1 LINDCNGAREGCKV
15 DRLAASFGPRA
26 SKPLKTLLQLGG
38 LWVLF
43 ARSSQPVARSQIYR
57 PKYFA
62 FRSVYSFHFSGR
74 SSSAKMAETGHTGT
88 QAPQSMHSTGSIYS
102 ISSVANFSESFLG

>member
-1 LINDCNGAREGCKV
+1 MIVMECERDAKLTDWLRAT
-15 DRLAASFGPRA
+15 SFEQAIAPG
-26 SKPLKTLLQLGG
+26 TFLQLGMS
-38 LWVLF
+38 

-102 ISSVANFSESFLG
+102 ISSVPNFSESFLG

>member
-1 LINDCNGAREGCKV
+1 MQSWGWLR
-15 DRLAASFGPRA
+15 AASFGLRA
-26 SKPLKTLLQLGG
+26 SYSHIAKLYHYGSCEF
-38 LWVLF
+38 LF
-43 ARSSQPVARSQIYR
+43 ARSPQLADNFYR

-102 ISSVANFSESFLG
+102 ISSVPNFSESFLG